1 MQCRPC
7 LADESVSG
15 PCTLHSIDCKCI
27 RRTARAA
34 VIRFLRSS
42 SSKYHHTTILPS
54 SQAFT
59 PMHLSS
65 LLALLCTCLTCLAQL
80 DPNDQSSVKNLPQ
93 YLTSPPGQCN
103 GPQPLC
109 SASQCAPSI
118 SVGGAGSNDGKCL
131 SSDLFAC
138 PCSATIETQ
147 GHCES
152 TPGPCDQ
159 DGCNG
164 SNGHCTGKYNGCP
177 CQDKPSSCP
186 RRKPICEDA
195 GCNGIVVGV
204 LGSNEGKCQ
213 DSGDLNGCLCL
224 ATRST
229 PGHCGQQGPCDE
241 NGCNGMFVG
250 VGTAVCMGQSWG
262 CPCYM

>member
-1 MQCRPC
+1 MQRRPY
-7 LADESVSG
+7 LADLSFNG
-15 PCTLHSIDCKCI
+15 PCALHSIDCEGI
-27 RRTARAA
+27 RSTARAA
-34 VIRFLRSS
+34 VVSVSAFILIE
-42 SSKYHHTTILPS
+42 YHYNIIVQSDP
-54 SQAFT
+54 T
-59 PMHLSS
+59 PMHLSG

-80 DPNDQSSVKNLPQ
+80 DPNDQPSVENLP
-93 YLTSPPGQCN
+93 YHLTPPPGQCN

-118 SVGGAGSNDGKCL
+118 SVGDSGNNDGKCL
-131 SSDLFAC
+131 SSDLMGC
-138 PCSATIETQ
+138 PCSATIDTQ

-159 DGCNG
+159 NGCNG
-164 SNGHCTGKYNGCP
+164 SNGHCTGKYDGCP
-177 CQDKPSSCP
+177 CQDKPPSCP
-186 RRKPICEDA
+186 LRKPSCEDA
-195 GCNGIVVGV
+195 GCNGVVVGV

-213 DSGDLNGCLCL
+213 GGGDLNDCLCL

-241 NGCNGMFVG
+241 NGCDGMFVG
-250 VGTAVCMGQSWG
+250 VGTAVCMGQFWD